1 MSLTTEARKPFY
13 AVVGAGDLAVE
24 KTKDLPGD
32 VVAKATTVVPRT
44 TAMVVELPGKL
55 GAVYGDLVERG
66 QKLFGSIRRQPATQV
81 AVAQVKTA
89 RSQAKGA
96 ATSATKAAR
105 ATIKAVDDAA
115 EKIG

>member
-24 KTKDLPGD
+24 KTRELPGD
-32 VVAKATTVVPRT
+32 VLAKATTLVPRS
-44 TAMVVELPGKL
+44 AAVVAVLPGRL
-55 GAVYGDLVERG
+55 GAAYGELVERG
-66 QKLFGSIRRQPATQV
+66 QKLFGSIRRQQATQV

>member
-1 MSLTTEARKPFY
+1 MSITTEARKPFY

-24 KTKDLPGD
+24 KTRDLPGG
-32 VVAKATTVVPRT
+32 VVATATAIVPRT
-44 TAMVVELPGKL
+44 TALVSELPAKL
-55 GAVYGDLVERG
+55 GTVYGELVERG
-66 QKLFGSIRRQPATQV
+66 QKLFGSIRRQSATEV

-96 ATSATKAAR
+96 ATSASKAAK
-105 ATIKAVDDAA
+105 ATIKAVDDAV